1 MTRPGLRRPVVI
13 PKKRDLKE
21 DIVLSVGRTPGLNR
35 KDIEAR
41 LNPKKDKGNSD

>member
-21 DIVLSVGRTPGLNR
+21 DIVLSVGRTLGLTR